1 MAEFGDSWRQ
11 QDRRAPAMAATSNT
25 GTPPPRLPHPSTI
38 SPRGSADRLIRAEAS
53 TAPRRQLLPPS
64 RGDYLAPPYYRCV
77 LLLYEHN
84 KLVFISLIQR
94 VRVISMIQR
103 TMSTC

>member
-1 MAEFGDSWRQ
+1 
-11 QDRRAPAMAATSNT
+11 MAATSNT

-64 RGDYLAPPYYRCV
+64 RGDYLAPLLSLRTATLRAQQIGV
-77 LLLYEHN
+77 LL
-84 KLVFISLIQR
+84 VD
-94 VRVISMIQR
+94 
-103 TMSTC
+103 STGASDLDDSANYVNMLTR